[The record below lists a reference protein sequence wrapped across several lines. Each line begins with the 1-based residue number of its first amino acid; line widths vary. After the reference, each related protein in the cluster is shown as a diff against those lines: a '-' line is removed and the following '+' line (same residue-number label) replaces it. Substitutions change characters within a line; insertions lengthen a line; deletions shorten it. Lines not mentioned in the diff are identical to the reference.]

1 MGKRI
6 LVPIDGSE
14 QSKKAL
20 KHALAEFPNGDIT
33 VINVIDPIDVG
44 YTSTVG
50 MPGYSEEWYEES
62 KESAEALFETAQETA
77 DEYGATLSTT
87 TELGRPSQT
96 IVEYAEK
103 NDFDQIV
110 MGSHG
115 RSGVSRILLGSVAET
130 VVRRSPMPVTVV
142 R

>member
-1 MGKRI
+1 MSKRI

-14 QSKKAL
+14 QSEKAL
-20 KHALAEFPNGDIT
+20 EYVLTEFPDGDIT

-62 KESAEALFETAQETA
+62 KESAEALFEDAQETA
-77 DEYGATLSTT
+77 AEYGATLSTT
-87 TELGRPSQT
+87 TELGRPAQA
-96 IVEYAEK
+96 IVEYAEE
-103 NDFDQIV
+103 NDFDQII